1 MKKRKIYNVLILSMI
16 ILGSIAFCLFNPIDL
31 SIENLKMIIKGSN
44 IAYLVFLGI
53 WIIRLIAFIPGVSL
67 MLLGGLIFSP
77 IEALILSLLGL
88 VLSDTLVF
96 ILGKM
101 DLFEGIKNKIKKKY
115 KDIYKLVEEENHKI
129 LAIGVLCPV
138 APTDVI
144 CYLSS
149 YLGLGYRRFIITF
162 IIANIPAVSL
172 YSFLG
177 DSFSNSIYNTVFIII
192 TLIVTSIITIKKWNK
207 LKLNI
212 HQN

>member
-44 IAYLVFLGI
+44 IAYLIFLGI

-101 DLFEGIKNKIKKKY
+101 DFFEGIIHKIKKQ
-115 KDIYKLVEEENHKI
+115 V
-129 LAIGVLCPV
+129 
-138 APTDVI
+138 
-144 CYLSS
+144 
-149 YLGLGYRRFIITF
+149 
-162 IIANIPAVSL
+162 
-172 YSFLG
+172 
-177 DSFSNSIYNTVFIII
+177 
-192 TLIVTSIITIKKWNK
+192 
-207 LKLNI
+207 
-212 HQN
+212 

>member
-44 IAYLVFLGI
+44 IAYLIFLGI

-96 ILGKM
+96 ILVKM

>member
-31 SIENLKMIIKGSN
+31 SIENLKMIIKGNN
-44 IAYLVFLGI
+44 IAYLIFLGI
-53 WIIRLIAFIPGVSL
+53 WIIRLIAFIPGVNL

>member
-44 IAYLVFLGI
+44 IAYLIFLGI

>member
-1 MKKRKIYNVLILSMI
+1 
-16 ILGSIAFCLFNPIDL
+16 
-31 SIENLKMIIKGSN
+31 
-44 IAYLVFLGI
+44 
-53 WIIRLIAFIPGVSL
+53 
-67 MLLGGLIFSP
+67 
-77 IEALILSLLGL
+77 
-88 VLSDTLVF
+88 
-96 ILGKM
+96 M

>member
-44 IAYLVFLGI
+44 IAYLIFLGI

-138 APTDVI
+138 APTDGI

>member
-1 MKKRKIYNVLILSMI
+1 MKKRKVYNVIILSMI
-16 ILGSIAFCLFNPIDL
+16 ILVSITFCLFNPIDL

>member
-44 IAYLVFLGI
+44 IAYLIFLGI

-67 MLLGGLIFSP
+67 MLLGVLIFSP

>member
-44 IAYLVFLGI
+44 IAYLIFLGI

-129 LAIGVLCPV
+129 LAIRVLCPV

>member
-53 WIIRLIAFIPGVSL
+53 RIIRLIAFIPGVSL

>member
-1 MKKRKIYNVLILSMI
+1 MKKRKVYNVIILSIVILSI
-16 ILGSIAFCLFNPIDL
+16 IGFYLFNPIDL
-31 SIENLKMIIKGSN
+31 SIENLRMMVKGSN

-53 WIIRLIAFIPGVSL
+53 WVIRLVAFIPGVSL

-77 IEALILSLLGL
+77 IEALILSLSGL

-96 ILGKM
+96 ILGKI
-101 DLFEGIKNKIKKKY
+101 DLFDGIKSKIKKRY
-115 KDIYKLVEEENHKI
+115 KDIYKMIEEENHKI
-129 LAIGVLCPV
+129 LAIGVVCPV

-162 IIANIPAVSL
+162 ILANIPAVSL

-177 DSFSNSIYNTVFIII
+177 DSFSNSIYNTIFIMVTI
-192 TLIVTSIITIKKWNK
+192 IVTSIITVKEWRK
-207 LKLNI
+207 LKLSI
-212 HQN
+212 RES

>member
-16 ILGSIAFCLFNPIDL
+16 ILGSIAFCFFNPIDL

-44 IAYLVFLGI
+44 IAYLIFLGI

>member
-1 MKKRKIYNVLILSMI
+1 MKKRKVYNVLILSMI

>member
-1 MKKRKIYNVLILSMI
+1 MKKRKVYNVLILSMI

-44 IAYLVFLGI
+44 IAYLIFLGI

>member
-44 IAYLVFLGI
+44 IAYLIFLGI
-53 WIIRLIAFIPGVSL
+53 WIIRLIAFILGVSL